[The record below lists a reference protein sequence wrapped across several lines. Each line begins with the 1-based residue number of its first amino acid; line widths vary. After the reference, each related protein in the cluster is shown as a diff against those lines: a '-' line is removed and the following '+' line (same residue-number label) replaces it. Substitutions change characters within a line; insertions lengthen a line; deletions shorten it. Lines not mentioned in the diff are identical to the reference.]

1 MARELPLNQIR
12 PVAQPVDAF
21 VRPATPNV
29 AAPAAP
35 QMMPNPSGIRMIEQ
49 GNGGSIQGY
58 NQFAQLAEALA
69 PFSRALT
76 EVAGTGMKMYASG
89 EYEKGRNEAM
99 KAQVLANQQ
108 MQQSM
113 GEYANENR
121 SLAQVDPIGALM
133 MDRVNPYRE
142 AGRVN
147 ALSRVAAKEVGS
159 AVLDEYSR
167 TPGVEEWKFGDPRLK
182 QLQARAVSQ
191 VAEKYKLDPGTP
203 GFIDYVLPEVGQ
215 ATDKLIAQHREDR
228 TKYLQATVAPLA
240 ATEILG
246 MYQSARKTGVVEWS
260 EFDPVSGREIKRFAE
275 LSDKPAWD
283 YGVAMLAAQIMDRMA
298 SESGL
303 PGMTTTFKEQVAK
316 RLAGESAVPGQSELA
331 RIIGSAAAGPVGK
344 DGQRRTVAEM
354 FSLEMLESRH
364 KYGQMIWQEEQRI
377 QQQGLQAFQSEVASI
392 PLDDGPE
399 RGERLKAL
407 VAKYERTKD
416 NPGGIP
422 RFELMQKA
430 NEASGVSDAFAARS
444 YSTEPIEQFF
454 LEIGERVGSD
464 WNVTAAQ
471 DEYLRI
477 RQTVPAQE
485 RGKYDR
491 QWTSIREGKEKEKN
505 DVPGYLVDPLISGA
519 IKARIKQFYPSD
531 TTEAALRGANI
542 TDMLAFGD
550 ANVARSAQLQ
560 LSAYRKHVYA
570 RLQEAKAR
578 KGGELDPAEVTSE
591 TQKALAE
598 YGKNDAKSFNQ
609 LFPGS
614 DKSDAPGIQ
623 GIPVKPYSGS
633 EPVKPPPGRQAYSAP
648 VYPAGQLDNIPNRA
662 QRLKERE
669 PVLSLPSAQ
678 EEATR
683 ILNGRAPSA
692 AVSRAAKD
700 AGLTPGNFLL
710 RQLDAYPSFQL
721 PSDARQQLLRSSRG
735 AQGITDSSR
744 TASAGKPRP
753 VEMAAMWFF
762 DALTGA
768 RPSMAGTLPPLQ
780 GGGRNGGGPFMAS
793 SSGKNSA
800 AFRGLPDYGGLAR
813 VVSLGE
819 GGFNSYNTGTTASAG
834 TMNLTSMTIGQVR
847 QLQKQGK
854 VSAVGFAQWMPHGQ
868 LDKAMTAAGLTPR
881 DTFSSANQ
889 VKMFW
894 GYVLRSNKQPALRE
908 YLWGRSNNLDA
919 AHRAIAGEWA
929 GLQGPSGRG
938 HYDGD
943 SAGNRAS
950 VKAAQVR
957 QALIDARRAITG
969 R

>member
-12 PVAQPVDAF
+12 PAAQPVDAF
-21 VRPATPNV
+21 VRPAQQNT

-49 GNGGSIQGY
+49 GSGGNVQGS
-58 NQFAQLAEALA
+58 NQFAELAEALA

-76 EVAGTGMKMYASG
+76 EVAGAGAKLYASR
-89 EYEKGRNEAM
+89 EYQIGQSEAAR
-99 KAQVLANQQ
+99 AQVLANQQ

-113 GEYANENR
+113 GEYASENR
-121 SLAQVDPIGALM
+121 KLAQVDPIGALM
-133 MDRVNPYRE
+133 MDRANPYRE

-147 ALSRVAAKEVGS
+147 QLSRVAGKEIGS

-228 TKYLQATVAPLA
+228 TKYLQNTVPRLA
-240 ATEILG
+240 VVEALG
-246 MYQSARKTGVVEWS
+246 EYESARKAGMVEWT
-260 EFDPVSGREIKRFAE
+260 EFDPVSGRQLQRSAASSDPVAFEYGVRMRFA
-275 LSDKPAWD
+275 
-283 YGVAMLAAQIMDRMA
+283 QILDRMA
-298 SESGL
+298 GESGL
-303 PGMTTTFKEQVAK
+303 PGMASQFKQKVIEQLGGMATAAGNTDLYRIVA
-316 RLAGESAVPGQSELA
+316 GTEV
-331 RIIGSAAAGPVGK
+331 GPVGK
-344 DGQRRTVAEM
+344 DGRRPLAAEM
-354 FSLEMLESRH
+354 FGLDLLETRH
-364 KYGQMIWQEEQRI
+364 KYGQMVWQDQQRT
-377 QQQGLQAFQSEVASI
+377 QQQGLQAFQSELATITFNMADS
-392 PLDDGPE
+392 PE
-399 RGERLKAL
+399 RGAAIQQLIK
-407 VAKYERTKD
+407 KYE
-416 NPGGIP
+416 GSIP
-422 RFELMQKA
+422 RFELMKA
-430 NEASGVSDAFAARS
+430 AEEASGVGDKIAARS
-444 YSTEPIEQFF
+444 YSTDPMEQFF
-454 LEIGERVGSD
+454 LDANERAGSSWD
-464 WNVTAAQ
+464 VTAA
-471 DEYLRI
+471 DAEYRQLRE
-477 RQTVPAQE
+477 TLPPQE
-485 RGKYDR
+485 RGKYD
-491 QWTSIREGKEKEKN
+491 QQYASIRKGKEKEKN

-519 IKARIKQFYPSD
+519 IKSRLKEFYPSD

-578 KGGELDPAEVTSE
+578 KGGELDAAEVTSV
-591 TQKALAE
+591 TQAALSE
-598 YGKNDAKSFNQ
+598 YGKNDTKGFNQ

-614 DKSDAPGIQ
+614 NKSNTPGIQ
-623 GIPVKPYSGS
+623 GIPVQPYSGS
-633 EPVKPPPGRQAYSAP
+633 EPVKPPPGRQPAAAP
-648 VYPAGQLDNIPNRA
+648 VFSSGQLDNIPNRA
-662 QRLKERE
+662 QRLKDGD
-669 PVLSLPSAQ
+669 PVLNLPSAQ
-678 EEATR
+678 EEAMR
-683 ILNGRAPSA
+683 VLNGRAPSA

-700 AGLTPGNFLL
+700 AGLTPGKFLL
-710 RQLDAYPSFQL
+710 RQLEAYPSFQL

-735 AQGITDSSR
+735 AQGITDSAR
-744 TASAGKPRP
+744 TASGGKPRP

-768 RPSMAGTLPPLQ
+768 RPAVATTLPPLQ
-780 GGGRNGGGPFMAS
+780 GGGRNGRGPFMAS

-800 AFRGLPDYGGLAR
+800 AFGGLPDYGGLAR

-847 QLQKQGK
+847 QLQKRGK

-868 LDKAMTAAGLTPR
+868 LDKAMIAAGLTPG
-881 DTFSSANQ
+881 DTFNPANQ

-908 YLWGRSNNLDA
+908 YLAGRSNNLEA

>member
-21 VRPATPNV
+21 VRPATPNT

-49 GNGGSIQGY
+49 GNGGNVQGY

-99 KAQVLANQQ
+99 RAQVLANQQ

-121 SLAQVDPIGALM
+121 KLAQVDPIGALM

-147 ALSRVAAKEVGS
+147 QLSRLAAHEIGS
-159 AVLDEYSR
+159 AVLNEYRS
-167 TPGVEEWKFGDPRLK
+167 TPGVETWKPGDPRLK
-182 QLQARAVSQ
+182 QLQARAVESI
-191 VAEKYKLDPGTP
+191 VVSKYKLDPGAP
-203 GFIDYVLPEVGQ
+203 GVVDFVLPEVGQ
-215 ATDKLIAQHREDR
+215 AGDKLTAQHWEDR
-228 TKYLQATVAPLA
+228 TKYLQSTVPKTAVVDV
-240 ATEILG
+240 LG
-246 MYQSARKTGVVEWS
+246 AYMGALRSGVIEWS
-260 EFDPVSGREIKRFAE
+260 EYDPVTGQETRRSASRSDPEAFSRGIQMRFARI
-275 LSDKPAWD
+275 LDD
-283 YGVAMLAAQIMDRMA
+283 MA
-298 SESGL
+298 RESGM
-303 PGMTTTFKEQVAK
+303 PGMTMAFKEEAIKTLVGMARK
-316 RLAGESAVPGQSELA
+316 NKDTGLYELV
-331 RIIGSAAAGPVGK
+331 RRTLVGPIDK
-344 DGQRRTVAEM
+344 NGQRASAELQYG
-354 FSLEMLESRH
+354 LEILEQGH
-364 KYGQMIWQEEQRI
+364 KVGQMVWQEEQRT
-377 QQQGLQAFQSEVASI
+377 QQMGLQSFQSEVALI

-399 RGERLKAL
+399 RGERLEAL
-407 VAKYERTKD
+407 VAKYERTTD

-430 NEASGVSDAFAARS
+430 NEASGASDAFVARS

-454 LEIGERVGSD
+454 LEIGERVGSG

-519 IKARIKQFYPSD
+519 IKSRLKEFYPSD

-578 KGGELDPAEVTSE
+578 KGGELDAAEVTSE
-591 TQKALAE
+591 TQKALTE

-614 DKSDAPGIQ
+614 PKGNAPGVQ

-678 EEATR
+678 EETTR

-735 AQGITDSSR
+735 AQGITDAAR
-744 TASAGKPRP
+744 AASTGELSP
-753 VEMAAMWFF
+753 VQLASMWVF

-768 RPSMAGTLPPLQ
+768 RPSMAGTMPPLQ
-780 GGGRNGGGPFMAS
+780 GGGRNDGGPFM
-793 SSGKNSA
+793 
-800 AFRGLPDYGGLAR
+800 D
-813 VVSLGE
+813 
-819 GGFNSYNTGTTASAG
+819 
-834 TMNLTSMTIGQVR
+834 
-847 QLQKQGK
+847 
-854 VSAVGFAQWMPHGQ
+854 
-868 LDKAMTAAGLTPR
+868 
-881 DTFSSANQ
+881 
-889 VKMFW
+889 
-894 GYVLRSNKQPALRE
+894 
-908 YLWGRSNNLDA
+908 
-919 AHRAIAGEWA
+919 
-929 GLQGPSGRG
+929 
-938 HYDGD
+938 
-943 SAGNRAS
+943 RAS
-950 VKAAQVR
+950 QSVGPIS
-957 QALIDARRAITG
+957 IDNLRRAIVGKESGGSFSVVNPDSGALGYGQVMPSNVPSWTKEHYG
-969 R
+969 RSLTPKQFLASKEAQLAVVNGQIGKIVRQQLAAGYKADIAIRRAAAIWYSGQGNLYDDRRPQSTNGQSYPSIRDYTLDILRRYNSRGG

>member
-1 MARELPLNQIR
+1 MARDLPLNQIR

-121 SLAQVDPIGALM
+121 KLAQVDPIGALM

-147 ALSRVAAKEVGS
+147 ALSRVAAKEIGS
-159 AVLDEYSR
+159 AVLAEYSR
-167 TPGVEEWKFGDPRLK
+167 TPGVEEWKFDDPRLK
-182 QLQARAVSQ
+182 QLQARAVAS
-191 VAEKYKLDPGTP
+191 VTEKYKLDPGTP

-228 TKYLQATVAPLA
+228 TKYLQSTVPRLA
-240 ATEILG
+240 VVEALG
-246 MYQSARKTGVVEWS
+246 QYESALKAGMVEWS
-260 EFDPVSGREIKRFAE
+260 EFDPVSGRQLQRSAASSDPVAFEYGIRMRFA
-275 LSDKPAWD
+275 
-283 YGVAMLAAQIMDRMA
+283 QILDRMS

-303 PGMTTTFKEQVAK
+303 PGMASQFKQQVIEQLGGMATAAGNTNLYRIVA
-316 RLAGESAVPGQSELA
+316 GTEV
-331 RIIGSAAAGPVGK
+331 GPVGK
-344 DGQRRTVAEM
+344 DGRRPLAAEM
-354 FSLEMLESRH
+354 FGLDLLETRH
-364 KYGQMIWQEEQRI
+364 KYGQMMWQEQQRT
-377 QQQGLQAFQSEVASI
+377 QQMGLQSFQSELADITFDMADS
-392 PLDDGPE
+392 PE
-399 RGERLKAL
+399 RGAAIQQLIQ
-407 VAKYERTKD
+407 KYE
-416 NPGGIP
+416 GSIP
-422 RFELMQKA
+422 RFELMKA
-430 NEASGVSDAFAARS
+430 AEEASGVGDKIAARS
-444 YSTEPIEQFF
+444 YSTDPMEQFF
-454 LEIGERVGSD
+454 LDANERAGSSWD
-464 WNVTAAQ
+464 VSAA
-471 DEYLRI
+471 DAEYRQLRESL
-477 RQTVPAQE
+477 PPQE
-485 RGKYDR
+485 RGKYD
-491 QWTSIREGKEKEKN
+491 QQYASIRKGKEKEKN

-519 IKARIKQFYPSD
+519 IKSRLKEFYPSD

-560 LSAYRKHVYA
+560 LSAYRKHVYD
-570 RLQEAKAR
+570 RLQKAKAT
-578 KGGELDPAEVTSE
+578 KGGELDAAEVTSV
-591 TQKALAE
+591 TQAALAE

-614 DKSDAPGIQ
+614 PKGNAPGVQ

-768 RPSMAGTLPPLQ
+768 RPSMAGTMPPLQ
-780 GGGRNGGGPFMAS
+780 GGGRNGGGPFMA
-793 SSGKNSA
+793 
-800 AFRGLPDYGGLAR
+800 
-813 VVSLGE
+813 
-819 GGFNSYNTGTTASAG
+819 
-834 TMNLTSMTIGQVR
+834 
-847 QLQKQGK
+847 
-854 VSAVGFAQWMPHGQ
+854 
-868 LDKAMTAAGLTPR
+868 
-881 DTFSSANQ
+881 
-889 VKMFW
+889 
-894 GYVLRSNKQPALRE
+894 
-908 YLWGRSNNLDA
+908 
-919 AHRAIAGEWA
+919 
-929 GLQGPSGRG
+929 
-938 HYDGD
+938 
-943 SAGNRAS
+943 RAS
-950 VKAAQVR
+950 QSVGPIS
-957 QALIDARRAITG
+957 IDNLRRAIVGKESGGSFSVVNPDSGALGYGQVMPANVPSWTKEHYG
-969 R
+969 RSLTPKQFLASKEAQLAVVNGQIGKIVRQQLAAGYKADIAIRRAAAIWYSGQGNLYDDRRPQSTNGQSYPSIRDYTLDILRRYNSRGG

>member
-1 MARELPLNQIR
+1 MARDLPLNQIR

-121 SLAQVDPIGALM
+121 KLAQVDPIGALM

-147 ALSRVAAKEVGS
+147 ALSRVAAKEIGS
-159 AVLDEYSR
+159 AVLAEYSR
-167 TPGVEEWKFGDPRLK
+167 TPGVEEWKFDDPRLK
-182 QLQARAVSQ
+182 QLQARAVAS
-191 VAEKYKLDPGTP
+191 VTEKYKLDPGTP

-228 TKYLQATVAPLA
+228 TKYLQSTVPRLA
-240 ATEILG
+240 VVEALG
-246 MYQSARKTGVVEWS
+246 QYESALKAGMVEWS
-260 EFDPVSGREIKRFAE
+260 EFDPVSGRQLQRSAASSDPVAFEYGIRMRFA
-275 LSDKPAWD
+275 
-283 YGVAMLAAQIMDRMA
+283 QILDRMS

-303 PGMTTTFKEQVAK
+303 PGMASQFKQQVIEQLGGMATAAGNTNLYRIVAGTEVGPIGK
-316 RLAGESAVPGQSELA
+316 DGRRPLAAEMFGLDLLEAKSKYGQMVWQEQQRTQQMGLQSFQSELA
-331 RIIGSAAAGPVGK
+331 DITFDMADS
-344 DGQRRTVAEM
+344 
-354 FSLEMLESRH
+354 
-364 KYGQMIWQEEQRI
+364 
-377 QQQGLQAFQSEVASI
+377 
-392 PLDDGPE
+392 PE
-399 RGERLKAL
+399 RGAAIQQLIQ
-407 VAKYERTKD
+407 KYE
-416 NPGGIP
+416 GSIP
-422 RFELMQKA
+422 RFELMKA
-430 NEASGVSDAFAARS
+430 AEEASGVGDKIAARS
-444 YSTEPIEQFF
+444 YSTDPMEQFF
-454 LEIGERVGSD
+454 LDANERAGSSWD
-464 WNVTAAQ
+464 VSAA
-471 DEYLRI
+471 DAEYRQLRESL
-477 RQTVPAQE
+477 PPQE
-485 RGKYDR
+485 RGKYD
-491 QWTSIREGKEKEKN
+491 QQYASIRKGKEKEKN

-519 IKARIKQFYPSD
+519 IKSRLKEFYPSD

-560 LSAYRKHVYA
+560 LSAYRKHVYD
-570 RLQEAKAR
+570 RLQKAKAT
-578 KGGELDPAEVTSE
+578 KGGELDAAEVTSV
-591 TQKALAE
+591 TQAALAE

-614 DKSDAPGIQ
+614 PKGNAPGVQ

-768 RPSMAGTLPPLQ
+768 RPSMAGTMPPLQ
-780 GGGRNGGGPFMAS
+780 GGGRNGGGPFMA
-793 SSGKNSA
+793 
-800 AFRGLPDYGGLAR
+800 
-813 VVSLGE
+813 
-819 GGFNSYNTGTTASAG
+819 
-834 TMNLTSMTIGQVR
+834 
-847 QLQKQGK
+847 
-854 VSAVGFAQWMPHGQ
+854 
-868 LDKAMTAAGLTPR
+868 
-881 DTFSSANQ
+881 
-889 VKMFW
+889 
-894 GYVLRSNKQPALRE
+894 
-908 YLWGRSNNLDA
+908 
-919 AHRAIAGEWA
+919 
-929 GLQGPSGRG
+929 
-938 HYDGD
+938 
-943 SAGNRAS
+943 RAS
-950 VKAAQVR
+950 QSVGPIS
-957 QALIDARRAITG
+957 IDNLRRAIVGNESGGSFSVVNPDSGALGYGQVMPANVPSWTKEHYG
-969 R
+969 RSLTPKQFLASKEAQLAVVNGQIGKIVRQQLAAGYKADIAIRRAAAIWYSGQGNLYDDRRPQSTNGQSYPSIRDYTLYILRRYNSRGG

>member
-21 VRPATPNV
+21 VRQATPNV

-49 GNGGSIQGY
+49 GNGGNVQGY

-121 SLAQVDPIGALM
+121 KLAQVDPIGALM

-147 ALSRVAAKEVGS
+147 ALSRVAAKEIGS

-407 VAKYERTKD
+407 VAKYERTTD

-454 LEIGERVGSD
+454 LEAGAQTGSG
-464 WNVTAAQ
+464 WNVTAA
-471 DEYLRI
+471 DAEYRQLRESL
-477 RQTVPAQE
+477 PPQE
-485 RGKYDR
+485 RGKYD
-491 QWTSIREGKEKEKN
+491 QQYSSIRKEKEREKD
-505 DVPGYLVDPLISGA
+505 DVPGYLVDPLINRKINTN
-519 IKARIKQFYPSD
+519 IKLNYPGNA
-531 TTEAALRGANI
+531 TEAALRNADI
-542 TDMLAFGD
+542 TKMLAWGD
-550 ANVARSAQLQ
+550 ANIAASQERQQGAYRRHVYSRLADAKRDKGGQ
-560 LSAYRKHVYA
+560 LSS
-570 RLQEAKAR
+570 
-578 KGGELDPAEVTSE
+578 AEVTAVVG
-591 TQKALAE
+591 KALEE
-598 YGKNDAKSFNQ
+598 YGKSDKSALEY

-614 DKSDAPGIQ
+614 SKTNTPGIQ
-623 GIPVKPYSGS
+623 GIPVQPYSGS

-735 AQGITDSSR
+735 AQGITDSAR

-793 SSGKNSA
+793 SSGKGSLPVS
-800 AFRGLPDYGGLAR
+800 GLGGLAR
-813 VVSLGE
+813 
-819 GGFNSYNTGTTASAG
+819 SAG
-834 TMNLTSMTIGQVR
+834 FSTEQ
-847 QLQKQGK
+847 
-854 VSAVGFAQWMPHGQ
+854 AVIMA
-868 LDKAMTAAGLTPR
+868 
-881 DTFSSANQ
+881 
-889 VKMFW
+889 
-894 GYVLRSNKQPALRE
+894 
-908 YLWGRSNNLDA
+908 
-919 AHRAIAGEWA
+919 AIAMAESGGRA
-929 GLQGPSGRG
+929 KAHNDNRSTGDDSYGLWQINMIDRLGPERRRQFGISGNAALF
-938 HYDGD
+938 DPTTN
-943 SAGNRAS
+943 A
-950 VKAAQVR
+950 KAARKVYLSQGFGAWSVYKNGAYR
-957 QALIDARRAITG
+957 QYLPEARRAITG

>member
-1 MARELPLNQIR
+1 MARDLPLNQIR

-49 GNGGSIQGY
+49 GNGGNVQGY

-121 SLAQVDPIGALM
+121 NLAQVDPIGALM

-159 AVLDEYSR
+159 AVLAEYSR
-167 TPGVEEWKFGDPRLK
+167 TPGVEEWKFDDPRLK
-182 QLQARAVSQ
+182 QLQARAVAS
-191 VAEKYKLDPGTP
+191 VTEKYKLDPGTP

-228 TKYLQATVAPLA
+228 TKYLQSTVPRLA
-240 ATEILG
+240 VVEALG
-246 MYQSARKTGVVEWS
+246 QYESALKAGIVEWS
-260 EFDPVSGREIKRFAE
+260 EFDPVSGRQLQRSAASSDPVAFEYGIRMRFA
-275 LSDKPAWD
+275 
-283 YGVAMLAAQIMDRMA
+283 QILDRMS

-303 PGMTTTFKEQVAK
+303 PGMASQFKQQVIEQLGGMATAAGNTNLYRIVAGTEVGPIGK
-316 RLAGESAVPGQSELA
+316 DGRRPLAAEMFGLGLLEAKSKYGQMVWQEQQRTQQMGLQSFQSELA
-331 RIIGSAAAGPVGK
+331 DITYNMP
-344 DGQRRTVAEM
+344 
-354 FSLEMLESRH
+354 
-364 KYGQMIWQEEQRI
+364 
-377 QQQGLQAFQSEVASI
+377 
-392 PLDDGPE
+392 DGPE
-399 RGERLKAL
+399 RGAAIQQLMQ
-407 VAKYERTKD
+407 KYK
-416 NPGGIP
+416 GSIP
-422 RFELMQKA
+422 SFELMKA
-430 NEASGVSDAFAARS
+430 AEEASGVGDKIAARS
-444 YSTEPIEQFF
+444 YSTDPMEQFF
-454 LEIGERVGSD
+454 LDANERAGSSWD
-464 WNVTAAQ
+464 VTAA
-471 DEYLRI
+471 DAEYRQLRE
-477 RQTVPAQE
+477 TLPPQE
-485 RGKYDR
+485 RGKYD
-491 QWTSIREGKEKEKN
+491 QQYASIRKGKEKEKN

-519 IKARIKQFYPSD
+519 IKSRLKEFYPSD

-560 LSAYRKHVYA
+560 LSAYRKHVYD
-570 RLQEAKAR
+570 RLQKAKAT
-578 KGGELDPAEVTSE
+578 KGGELDPAEVTSV
-591 TQKALAE
+591 TQAALAE

-614 DKSDAPGIQ
+614 PKGNAPGVQ

-768 RPSMAGTLPPLQ
+768 RPSMAGTMPPLQ
-780 GGGRNGGGPFMAS
+780 GGGRNGGGPFMDSQVAS
-793 SSGKNSA
+793 VGPINVLNLRRAIVGKESGGSFSA
-800 AFRGLPDYGGLAR
+800 VNPDSGA
-813 VVSLGE
+813 LG
-819 GGFNSYNTGTTASAG
+819 Y
-834 TMNLTSMTIGQVR
+834 GQVMPANVSSWTRKHFGKSLTPQQFLASKEAQLAVVNGQISEIVR
-847 QLQKQGK
+847 Q
-854 VSAVGFAQWMPHGQ
+854 Q
-868 LDKAMTAAGLTPR
+868 LAAGY
-881 DTFSSANQ
+881 
-889 VKMFW
+889 K
-894 GYVLRSNKQPALRE
+894 G
-908 YLWGRSNNLDA
+908 
-919 AHRAIAGEWA
+919 AIAIRRAASIWY
-929 GLQGPSGRG
+929 SGRG
-938 HYDGD
+938 NLYDDNKPQFYKG
-943 SAGNRAS
+943 
-950 VKAAQVR
+950 
-957 QALIDARRAITG
+957 RRYPSIREYTLDILRRYSQG
-969 R
+969 G

>member
-1 MARELPLNQIR
+1 MARDLPLNQIR

-121 SLAQVDPIGALM
+121 KLAQVDPIGALM

-147 ALSRVAAKEVGS
+147 ALSRVAAKEIGS
-159 AVLDEYSR
+159 AVLAEYSR
-167 TPGVEEWKFGDPRLK
+167 TPGVEEWKFDDPRLK
-182 QLQARAVSQ
+182 QLQARAVAS
-191 VAEKYKLDPGTP
+191 VTEKYKLDPGTP

-228 TKYLQATVAPLA
+228 TKYLQSTVPRLA
-240 ATEILG
+240 VVEALG
-246 MYQSARKTGVVEWS
+246 QYESALKAGMVEWS
-260 EFDPVSGREIKRFAE
+260 EFDPVSGRQLQRSAASSDPVAFEYGIRMRFA
-275 LSDKPAWD
+275 
-283 YGVAMLAAQIMDRMA
+283 QILDRMS

-303 PGMTTTFKEQVAK
+303 PGMASQFKQQVIEQLGGMATAAGNTNLYRIVA
-316 RLAGESAVPGQSELA
+316 GTEV
-331 RIIGSAAAGPVGK
+331 GPVGK
-344 DGQRRTVAEM
+344 DGRRPLAAEM
-354 FSLEMLESRH
+354 FGLDLLETRH
-364 KYGQMIWQEEQRI
+364 KYGQMMWQEQQRT
-377 QQQGLQAFQSEVASI
+377 QQMGLQSFQSELADITFDMADS
-392 PLDDGPE
+392 PE
-399 RGERLKAL
+399 RGAAIQQLIQ
-407 VAKYERTKD
+407 KYE
-416 NPGGIP
+416 GSIP
-422 RFELMQKA
+422 RFELMKA
-430 NEASGVSDAFAARS
+430 AEEASGVGDKIAARS
-444 YSTEPIEQFF
+444 YSTDPMEQFF
-454 LEIGERVGSD
+454 LDANERAGSSWD
-464 WNVTAAQ
+464 VSAA
-471 DEYLRI
+471 DAEYRQLRESL
-477 RQTVPAQE
+477 PPQE
-485 RGKYDR
+485 RGKYD
-491 QWTSIREGKEKEKN
+491 QQYASIRKGKEKEKN

-519 IKARIKQFYPSD
+519 IKSRLKEFYPSD

-560 LSAYRKHVYA
+560 LSAYRKHVYD
-570 RLQEAKAR
+570 RLQKAKAT
-578 KGGELDPAEVTSE
+578 KGGELDAAEVTSV
-591 TQKALAE
+591 TQAALAE

-614 DKSDAPGIQ
+614 PKGNAPGVQ

-662 QRLKERE
+662 QRLKENE

-768 RPSMAGTLPPLQ
+768 RPSMAGTMPPLQ
-780 GGGRNGGGPFMAS
+780 GGGRNGGGPFMA
-793 SSGKNSA
+793 
-800 AFRGLPDYGGLAR
+800 
-813 VVSLGE
+813 
-819 GGFNSYNTGTTASAG
+819 
-834 TMNLTSMTIGQVR
+834 
-847 QLQKQGK
+847 
-854 VSAVGFAQWMPHGQ
+854 
-868 LDKAMTAAGLTPR
+868 
-881 DTFSSANQ
+881 
-889 VKMFW
+889 
-894 GYVLRSNKQPALRE
+894 
-908 YLWGRSNNLDA
+908 
-919 AHRAIAGEWA
+919 
-929 GLQGPSGRG
+929 
-938 HYDGD
+938 
-943 SAGNRAS
+943 RAS
-950 VKAAQVR
+950 QSVGPIS
-957 QALIDARRAITG
+957 IDNLRRAIVGKESGGSFSVVNPDSGALGYGQVMPANVPSWTKEHYG
-969 R
+969 RSLTPKQFLASKEAQLAVVNGQIGKIVRQQLAAGYKADIAIRRAAAIWYSGQGNLYDDRRPQSTNGQSYPSIRDYTLDILRRYNSRGG

>member
-12 PVAQPVDAF
+12 PAAQPVDAF

-35 QMMPNPSGIRMIEQ
+35 QMMPNPSGIRIIQQ
-49 GNGGSIQGY
+49 GNGGNVQGY

-76 EVAGTGMKMYASG
+76 EVAGTGAKMYASA
-89 EYEKGRNEAM
+89 EYQKGQNEAV
-99 KAQVLANQQ
+99 KAQMLANQQ

-113 GEYANENR
+113 GEYASENR
-121 SLAQVDPIGALM
+121 KLAQVDPIGALM

-147 ALSRVAAKEVGS
+147 QLSRVAGKEVVS
-159 AVLDEYSR
+159 TVLDEYSR
-167 TPGVEEWKFGDPRLK
+167 TPGVEEWQFGDPRLK
-182 QLQARAVSQ
+182 QLQARAVAK
-191 VAEKYKLDPGTP
+191 VTEKYRLDPGTP

-215 ATDKLIAQHREDR
+215 ASDKLIAQHREDR
-228 TKYLQATVAPLA
+228 TKYLQDTVPRLTAVEALSVY
-240 ATEILG
+240 E
-246 MYQSARKTGVVEWS
+246 SARKAGAIEWS
-260 EFDPVSGREIKRFAE
+260 EFDPVSGRELRRSAQASDPVAFEYGVRMRFAQV
-275 LSDKPAWD
+275 LD
-283 YGVAMLAAQIMDRMA
+283 AMAN
-298 SESGL
+298 ESGL
-303 PGMTTTFKEQVAK
+303 PGMATKFKRQVLEQLGGMATAAGNTDLYRIVA
-316 RLAGESAVPGQSELA
+316 GTEV
-331 RIIGSAAAGPVGK
+331 GPVGK
-344 DGQRRTVAEM
+344 DGRRPLAAEM
-354 FSLEMLESRH
+354 FGLDLLEARH
-364 KYGQMIWQEEQRI
+364 KYGQMAWQEQQRT
-377 QQQGLQAFQSEVASI
+377 QQQGLQAFQSELATI
-392 PLDDGPE
+392 TFNMPDGPE
-399 RGERLKAL
+399 RGAAIQQLIQ
-407 VAKYERTKD
+407 KYE
-416 NPGGIP
+416 PSIP
-422 RFELMQKA
+422 RFELLKA
-430 NEASGVSDAFAARS
+430 AEEASGVGDKIAARS
-444 YSTEPIEQFF
+444 YSTDPIEQFF
-454 LEIGERVGSD
+454 LDAGERAGSA
-464 WNVTAAQ
+464 WNISAA
-471 DEYLRI
+471 DAEYRQLRE
-477 RQTVPAQE
+477 TLPPQE

-491 QWTSIREGKEKEKN
+491 QWASIRQGKEKEKN

-519 IKARIKQFYPSD
+519 MKARLKEFYPSD

-542 TDMLAFGD
+542 TDMLAWGD

-570 RLQEAKAR
+570 RLQEAKAK
-578 KGGELDPAEVTSE
+578 KGGELDAAEVTSV
-591 TQKALAE
+591 TQAALAE

-614 DKSDAPGIQ
+614 PKSNTPGM
-623 GIPVKPYSGS
+623 GPVKPPVPGS
-633 EPVKPPPGRQAYSAP
+633 EPIKPPPGRQAYSAP
-648 VYPAGQLDNIPNRA
+648 VYSSGQLDNIPNRA
-662 QRLKERE
+662 QRLKAGE

-683 ILNGRAPSA
+683 VLNGRAPSA
-692 AVSRAAKD
+692 SVSRAAKD
-700 AGLTPGNFLL
+700 AGLTPGKFLL
-710 RQLDAYPSFQL
+710 QQLDAYPDFQL
-721 PSDARQQLLRSSRG
+721 PADARQQLLRSSRG
-735 AQGITDSSR
+735 AQGITDSAR
-744 TASAGKPRP
+744 TASGGKPRP

-780 GGGRNGGGPFMAS
+780 GGGRNGGGPFMARA
-793 SSGKNSA
+793 SGKNSA
-800 AFRGLPDYGGLAR
+800 AFSGLPDYGGLAR

-847 QLQKQGK
+847 QLQKQGR

-868 LDKAMTAAGLTPR
+868 LDKAMAAAGLTPS
-881 DTFSSANQ
+881 DTFSPANQ

-957 QALIDARRAITG
+957 QALIDARRAISG

>member
-1 MARELPLNQIR
+1 MARDLPLNQIR

-147 ALSRVAAKEVGS
+147 ALSRVAAKEIGS
-159 AVLDEYSR
+159 AVLAEYSR
-167 TPGVEEWKFGDPRLK
+167 TPGVEEWKFDDPRLK
-182 QLQARAVSQ
+182 QLQARAVAS
-191 VAEKYKLDPGTP
+191 VTEKYKLDPGTP

-228 TKYLQATVAPLA
+228 TKYLQSTVPRLA
-240 ATEILG
+240 VVEALG
-246 MYQSARKTGVVEWS
+246 QYESALKAGMVEWS
-260 EFDPVSGREIKRFAE
+260 EFDPVSGRQLQRSAASSDPVAFEYGIRMRFA
-275 LSDKPAWD
+275 
-283 YGVAMLAAQIMDRMA
+283 QILDRMS

-303 PGMTTTFKEQVAK
+303 PGMASQFKQQVIEQLGGMATAAGNTNLYRIVA
-316 RLAGESAVPGQSELA
+316 GTEV
-331 RIIGSAAAGPVGK
+331 GPVGK
-344 DGQRRTVAEM
+344 DGRRPLAAEM
-354 FSLEMLESRH
+354 FGLDLLETRH
-364 KYGQMIWQEEQRI
+364 KYGQMMWQEQQRT
-377 QQQGLQAFQSEVASI
+377 QQMGLQSFQSELADITFDMADS
-392 PLDDGPE
+392 PE
-399 RGERLKAL
+399 RGAAIQQLIQ
-407 VAKYERTKD
+407 KYE
-416 NPGGIP
+416 GSIP
-422 RFELMQKA
+422 RFELMKA
-430 NEASGVSDAFAARS
+430 AEEASGVGDKIAARS
-444 YSTEPIEQFF
+444 YSTDPMEQFF
-454 LEIGERVGSD
+454 LDANERAGSSWD
-464 WNVTAAQ
+464 VSAA
-471 DEYLRI
+471 DAEYRQLRESL
-477 RQTVPAQE
+477 PPQE
-485 RGKYDR
+485 RGKYD
-491 QWTSIREGKEKEKN
+491 QQYASIRKGKEKEKN

-519 IKARIKQFYPSD
+519 IKSRLKEFYPSD

-550 ANVARSAQLQ
+550 ANVDRSAQLQ
-560 LSAYRKHVYA
+560 LSAYRKHVYD
-570 RLQEAKAR
+570 RLQKAKAT
-578 KGGELDPAEVTSE
+578 KGGELDAAEVTSV
-591 TQKALAE
+591 TQAALAE

-614 DKSDAPGIQ
+614 PKGNAPGVQ

-768 RPSMAGTLPPLQ
+768 RPSMAGTMPPLQ
-780 GGGRNGGGPFMAS
+780 GGGRNGGGPFMA
-793 SSGKNSA
+793 
-800 AFRGLPDYGGLAR
+800 
-813 VVSLGE
+813 
-819 GGFNSYNTGTTASAG
+819 
-834 TMNLTSMTIGQVR
+834 
-847 QLQKQGK
+847 
-854 VSAVGFAQWMPHGQ
+854 
-868 LDKAMTAAGLTPR
+868 
-881 DTFSSANQ
+881 
-889 VKMFW
+889 
-894 GYVLRSNKQPALRE
+894 
-908 YLWGRSNNLDA
+908 
-919 AHRAIAGEWA
+919 
-929 GLQGPSGRG
+929 
-938 HYDGD
+938 
-943 SAGNRAS
+943 RAS
-950 VKAAQVR
+950 QSVGPIS
-957 QALIDARRAITG
+957 IDNLRRAIVGKESGGSFSVVNPDSGALGYGQVMPANVPSWTKEHYG
-969 R
+969 RSLTPKQFLASKEAQLAVVNGQIGKIVRQQLAAGYKADIAIRRAAAIWYSGQGNLYDDRRPQSTNGQSYPSIRDYTLDILRRYNSRGG

>member
-1 MARELPLNQIR
+1 MARDLPLNQIR

-76 EVAGTGMKMYASG
+76 EVTGTGMKMYASG
-89 EYEKGRNEAM
+89 EYQKGQSEAAR
-99 KAQVLANQQ
+99 AQVLANQQ

-121 SLAQVDPIGALM
+121 KLAQVDPIGALM

-147 ALSRVAAKEVGS
+147 QLSRVAAKEVGS
-159 AVLDEYSR
+159 AVLAEYSR
-167 TPGVEEWKFGDPRLK
+167 TPGVEEWKFDDPRLK
-182 QLQARAVSQ
+182 QLQARAVSS
-191 VAEKYKLDPGTP
+191 VTEKYKLDPGTP

-228 TKYLQATVAPLA
+228 TKYLQSTVPRLA
-240 ATEILG
+240 VVEALG
-246 MYQSARKTGVVEWS
+246 QYESALKAGMVEWS
-260 EFDPVSGREIKRFAE
+260 EFDPVSGRQLQRSAASSDPVAFEYGIRMRFA
-275 LSDKPAWD
+275 
-283 YGVAMLAAQIMDRMA
+283 QILDRMS

-303 PGMTTTFKEQVAK
+303 PGMASQFKQQVIEQLGGMAT
-316 RLAGESAVPGQSELA
+316 
-331 RIIGSAAAGPVGK
+331 AAGNTNLYRIVAGTEVGPIGK
-344 DGQRRTVAEM
+344 DGRRPLAAEM
-354 FSLEMLESRH
+354 FGLDLLEAKS
-364 KYGQMIWQEEQRI
+364 KYGQMVWQEQQRT
-377 QQQGLQAFQSEVASI
+377 QQMGLQSFQSELSTITFNMADS
-392 PLDDGPE
+392 PE
-399 RGERLKAL
+399 RGAAIQQLIQ
-407 VAKYERTKD
+407 KYE
-416 NPGGIP
+416 GSIP
-422 RFELMQKA
+422 RFELMKA
-430 NEASGVSDAFAARS
+430 AEEASGVGDKIAARS
-444 YSTEPIEQFF
+444 YSTDPMEQFF
-454 LEIGERVGSD
+454 LDANERAGSSWD
-464 WNVTAAQ
+464 VSAA
-471 DEYLRI
+471 DAEYRQLRESL
-477 RQTVPAQE
+477 PPQE
-485 RGKYDR
+485 RGKYD
-491 QWTSIREGKEKEKN
+491 QQYASIRKGKEKEKN

-519 IKARIKQFYPSD
+519 IKSRLKEFYPSD

-542 TDMLAFGD
+542 TDLLAFGD
-550 ANVARSAQLQ
+550 ANMARSAQLQ
-560 LSAYRKHVYA
+560 LSAYRKHVYD
-570 RLQEAKAR
+570 RLQKAKAA
-578 KGGELDPAEVTSE
+578 KGGELDPAEVTSV
-591 TQKALAE
+591 TQAALAE

-614 DKSDAPGIQ
+614 PKGNAPGVQ

-780 GGGRNGGGPFMAS
+780 GGGRNGGGPFMDSQVAS
-793 SSGKNSA
+793 VGPINVLNLRRAIVGKESGGSFSA
-800 AFRGLPDYGGLAR
+800 VNPDSGA
-813 VVSLGE
+813 LG
-819 GGFNSYNTGTTASAG
+819 Y
-834 TMNLTSMTIGQVR
+834 GQVMPANVSSWTRKHFGKSLTPQQFLASKEAQLAVVNGQISEIVR
-847 QLQKQGK
+847 Q
-854 VSAVGFAQWMPHGQ
+854 Q
-868 LDKAMTAAGLTPR
+868 LAAGHKGAVAIR
-881 DTFSSANQ
+881 
-889 VKMFW
+889 
-894 GYVLRSNKQPALRE
+894 R
-908 YLWGRSNNLDA
+908 A
-919 AHRAIAGEWA
+919 ASIWY
-929 GLQGPSGRG
+929 SGRG
-938 HYDGD
+938 NLYDDNKPQFYKG
-943 SAGNRAS
+943 
-950 VKAAQVR
+950 
-957 QALIDARRAITG
+957 RRYPSIREYTLDILRRYSQG
-969 R
+969 G

>member
-1 MARELPLNQIR
+1 MARDLPLNQIR

-76 EVAGTGMKMYASG
+76 EVTGTGMKMYASG
-89 EYEKGRNEAM
+89 EYQKGQSEAAR
-99 KAQVLANQQ
+99 AQVLANQQ

-121 SLAQVDPIGALM
+121 KLAQVDPIGALM

-147 ALSRVAAKEVGS
+147 QLSRVAAKEVGS
-159 AVLDEYSR
+159 AVLAEYSR
-167 TPGVEEWKFGDPRLK
+167 TPGVEEWKFDDPRLK
-182 QLQARAVSQ
+182 QLQARAVAS
-191 VAEKYKLDPGTP
+191 VTEKYKLDPGTP

-228 TKYLQATVAPLA
+228 TKYLQSTVPRLA
-240 ATEILG
+240 VVEALG
-246 MYQSARKTGVVEWS
+246 QYESALKAGMVEWS
-260 EFDPVSGREIKRFAE
+260 EFDPLSGRQLQRSAASSDPVAFEYGIRMRFA
-275 LSDKPAWD
+275 
-283 YGVAMLAAQIMDRMA
+283 QILDRMS

-303 PGMTTTFKEQVAK
+303 PGMASQFKQQVIEQLGGMAT
-316 RLAGESAVPGQSELA
+316 
-331 RIIGSAAAGPVGK
+331 AAGNTNLYRIVAGTEVGPIGK
-344 DGQRRTVAEM
+344 DGRRPLAAEM
-354 FSLEMLESRH
+354 FGLDLLEAKS
-364 KYGQMIWQEEQRI
+364 KYGQMVWQEQQRT
-377 QQQGLQAFQSEVASI
+377 QQMGLQSFQSELSTITFNMADS
-392 PLDDGPE
+392 PE
-399 RGERLKAL
+399 RGAAIQQLIQ
-407 VAKYERTKD
+407 KYE
-416 NPGGIP
+416 GSIP
-422 RFELMQKA
+422 RFELMKA
-430 NEASGVSDAFAARS
+430 AEEASGVGDKIAARS
-444 YSTEPIEQFF
+444 YSTDPMEQFF
-454 LEIGERVGSD
+454 LDANERAGSSWD
-464 WNVTAAQ
+464 VSAA
-471 DEYLRI
+471 DAEYRQLRESL
-477 RQTVPAQE
+477 PPQE
-485 RGKYDR
+485 RGKYD
-491 QWTSIREGKEKEKN
+491 QQYASIRKGKEKEKN

-519 IKARIKQFYPSD
+519 IKSRLKEFYPSD

-542 TDMLAFGD
+542 TDLLAFGD
-550 ANVARSAQLQ
+550 ANMARSAQLQ
-560 LSAYRKHVYA
+560 LSAYRKHVYD
-570 RLQEAKAR
+570 RLQKAKAA
-578 KGGELDPAEVTSE
+578 KGGELDPAEVTSV
-591 TQKALAE
+591 TQAALAE

-614 DKSDAPGIQ
+614 PKGNAPGVQ

-780 GGGRNGGGPFMAS
+780 GGGRNGGGPFMDSQVAS
-793 SSGKNSA
+793 VGPINVLNLRRAIVGKESGGSFSA
-800 AFRGLPDYGGLAR
+800 VNPDSGA
-813 VVSLGE
+813 LG
-819 GGFNSYNTGTTASAG
+819 Y
-834 TMNLTSMTIGQVR
+834 GQVMPANVSSWTRKHFGKSLTPQQFLASKEAQLAVVNGQISEIVR
-847 QLQKQGK
+847 Q
-854 VSAVGFAQWMPHGQ
+854 Q
-868 LDKAMTAAGLTPR
+868 LAAGHKGAVAIR
-881 DTFSSANQ
+881 
-889 VKMFW
+889 
-894 GYVLRSNKQPALRE
+894 R
-908 YLWGRSNNLDA
+908 A
-919 AHRAIAGEWA
+919 ASIWY
-929 GLQGPSGRG
+929 SGRG
-938 HYDGD
+938 NLYDDNKPQFYKG
-943 SAGNRAS
+943 
-950 VKAAQVR
+950 
-957 QALIDARRAITG
+957 RRYPSIREYTLDILRRYSQG
-969 R
+969 G

>member
-1 MARELPLNQIR
+1 MARDPPLNQIR

-159 AVLDEYSR
+159 AVLAEYSR
-167 TPGVEEWKFGDPRLK
+167 TPGVEEWKFDDPRLK
-182 QLQARAVSQ
+182 QLQARAVAS
-191 VAEKYKLDPGTP
+191 VTEKYKLDPGTP

-228 TKYLQATVAPLA
+228 TKYLQSTVPRLA
-240 ATEILG
+240 VVEALG
-246 MYQSARKTGVVEWS
+246 QYESALKSGMVEWS
-260 EFDPVSGREIKRFAE
+260 EFDPVSGRQLQRSAASSDPVAFEYGIRMRFA
-275 LSDKPAWD
+275 
-283 YGVAMLAAQIMDRMA
+283 QILDRMS

-303 PGMTTTFKEQVAK
+303 PGMASQFKQQVIEQLGGMATAAGNTNLYRIVA
-316 RLAGESAVPGQSELA
+316 GTEV
-331 RIIGSAAAGPVGK
+331 GPVGK
-344 DGQRRTVAEM
+344 DGRRPLAAEM
-354 FSLEMLESRH
+354 FGLDLLETRH
-364 KYGQMIWQEEQRI
+364 KYGQMMWQEQQRT
-377 QQQGLQAFQSEVASI
+377 QQMGLQSFQSELADITFDMADS
-392 PLDDGPE
+392 PE
-399 RGERLKAL
+399 RGAAIQQLIQ
-407 VAKYERTKD
+407 KYE
-416 NPGGIP
+416 GSIP
-422 RFELMQKA
+422 RFELMKA
-430 NEASGVSDAFAARS
+430 AEEASGVGDKIAARS
-444 YSTEPIEQFF
+444 YSTDPMEQFF
-454 LEIGERVGSD
+454 LDANERAGSSWD
-464 WNVTAAQ
+464 VSAA
-471 DEYLRI
+471 DAEYRQLRESL
-477 RQTVPAQE
+477 PPQE
-485 RGKYDR
+485 RGKYD
-491 QWTSIREGKEKEKN
+491 QQYASIRKGKEKEKN

-519 IKARIKQFYPSD
+519 IKSRLKEFYPSD

-560 LSAYRKHVYA
+560 LSAYRKHVYD
-570 RLQEAKAR
+570 RLQKAKAT
-578 KGGELDPAEVTSE
+578 KGGELDAAEVTSV
-591 TQKALAE
+591 TQAALAE

-614 DKSDAPGIQ
+614 PKGNAPGVQ

-662 QRLKERE
+662 QRLKENE

-768 RPSMAGTLPPLQ
+768 RPSMAGTMPPLQ
-780 GGGRNGGGPFMAS
+780 GGGRNGGGPFMA
-793 SSGKNSA
+793 
-800 AFRGLPDYGGLAR
+800 
-813 VVSLGE
+813 
-819 GGFNSYNTGTTASAG
+819 
-834 TMNLTSMTIGQVR
+834 
-847 QLQKQGK
+847 
-854 VSAVGFAQWMPHGQ
+854 
-868 LDKAMTAAGLTPR
+868 
-881 DTFSSANQ
+881 
-889 VKMFW
+889 
-894 GYVLRSNKQPALRE
+894 
-908 YLWGRSNNLDA
+908 
-919 AHRAIAGEWA
+919 
-929 GLQGPSGRG
+929 
-938 HYDGD
+938 
-943 SAGNRAS
+943 RAS
-950 VKAAQVR
+950 QSVGPIS
-957 QALIDARRAITG
+957 IDNLRRAIVGKESGGSFSVVNPDSGALGYGQVMPANVPSWTKEHYG
-969 R
+969 RSLTPKQFLASKEAQLAVVNGQIGKIVRQQLAAGYKADIAIRRAAAIWYSDQGNLYDDRRPQSTNGQSYPSIRDYTLDILRRYNSRGG